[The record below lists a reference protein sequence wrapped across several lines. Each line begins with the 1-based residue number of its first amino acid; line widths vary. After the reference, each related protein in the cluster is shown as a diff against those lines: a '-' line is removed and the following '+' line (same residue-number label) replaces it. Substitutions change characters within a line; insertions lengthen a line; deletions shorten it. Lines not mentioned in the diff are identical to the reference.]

1 MKEVFKAEKV
11 AENVYWVGAV
21 DWNVRN
27 FHGYQTG
34 RGSTYNAFLV
44 IDEKVTLIDTV
55 KTPFFNEMLAR
66 IRSVIDPEKIDYI
79 ISNHA
84 EPDHS
89 GAIVS
94 AMEAIHPEK
103 VFVSPLGEKALR
115 AYYGADL
122 DLTVV
127 KTGDSVK
134 LGKGIFSFIETR
146 MLHWPDSMVTYLDTA
161 KLLFSQDA
169 FGMHLAGSRLW
180 ADEYPEF
187 VLDYEGRKYFAN
199 ILNVQSAKVLDLLN
213 ALPGLNLD
221 IAIIAPDHGPLWRRN
236 LDWIID
242 LYRNCAEQKP
252 MPRALVVY
260 ATMWHS
266 TGKLA
271 NAIADGIR
279 STGVAV
285 EVADLAVN
293 DRSAIMT
300 EVARAGAVAFGT
312 PTMNNQM
319 FPAMADVLTYIKGLR
334 PKNKLGLAFGSF
346 GWSGEGARQIAAELE
361 AMNIPQPVPMFQVK
375 YMPTEADL
383 EKAFESG
390 AALGRALLAG
400 VAGSTTK

>member
-1 MKEVFKAEKV
+1 MKEVFKAEQI

-55 KTPFFNEMLAR
+55 KAPFFNEMLAR

-94 AMEAIHPEK
+94 AIEAIHPEK
-103 VFVSPLGEKALR
+103 VFASPLGEKALR

-127 KTGDSVK
+127 KTGESVK
-134 LGKGIFSFIETR
+134 LGKGTFSFIETK

-161 KLLFSQDA
+161 KMLFSQDA
-169 FGMHLAGSRLW
+169 FGMHLAGSKLW

-221 IAIIAPDHGPLWRRN
+221 IAVIAPDHGPLWRKN
-236 LDWIID
+236 LGWILD
-242 LYRNCAEQKP
+242 LYRDCAEQKP
-252 MPRALVVY
+252 APRALVAY
-260 ATMWHS
+260 STMWHS
-266 TGKLA
+266 TEKLA

-279 STGVAV
+279 STGVTV

-300 EVARAGAVAFGT
+300 EVARSGALAFGA

-346 GWSGEGARQIAAELE
+346 GWSGEGAKQIAAELE

-375 YMPTEADL
+375 YMPMEADL
-383 EKAFESG
+383 ERAFESG
-390 AALGRALLAG
+390 AALGRALLAS
-400 VAGSTTK
+400 VAESTTK

>member
-1 MKEVFKAEKV
+1 M
-11 AENVYWVGAV
+11 
-21 DWNVRN
+21 
-27 FHGYQTG
+27 
-34 RGSTYNAFLV
+34 
-44 IDEKVTLIDTV
+44 
-55 KTPFFNEMLAR
+55 
-66 IRSVIDPEKIDYI
+66 
-79 ISNHA
+79 
-84 EPDHS
+84 
-89 GAIVS
+89 
-94 AMEAIHPEK
+94 
-103 VFVSPLGEKALR
+103 
-115 AYYGADL
+115 
-122 DLTVV
+122 V
-127 KTGDSVK
+127 KTGESVK
-134 LGKGIFSFIETR
+134 LGKGTFSFIETK

-161 KLLFSQDA
+161 KMLFSQDA
-169 FGMHLAGSRLW
+169 FGMHLAGSKLW

-221 IAIIAPDHGPLWRRN
+221 IAVIAPDHGPLWRKN
-236 LDWIID
+236 LGWILD
-242 LYRNCAEQKP
+242 LYRDCAEQKP
-252 MPRALVVY
+252 APRALVVY
-260 ATMWHS
+260 STMWHS
-266 TGKLA
+266 TEKLA

-279 STGVAV
+279 STGVTV

-300 EVARAGAVAFGT
+300 EVARSGALAFGA

-346 GWSGEGARQIAAELE
+346 GWSGEGAKQIAAELE

-390 AALGRALLAG
+390 AALGRALLAS
-400 VAGSTTK
+400 VAESTTK

>member
-1 MKEVFKAEKV
+1 MKEVCKAEQI

-55 KTPFFNEMLAR
+55 KAPFFNEMLAR

-94 AMEAIHPEK
+94 AIEAIHPEK
-103 VFVSPLGEKALR
+103 VFASPLGEKALR

-127 KTGDSVK
+127 KTGESVK
-134 LGKGIFSFIETR
+134 LGKGTFSFIETK

-161 KLLFSQDA
+161 KMLFSQDA
-169 FGMHLAGSRLW
+169 FGMHLAGSKLW

-221 IAIIAPDHGPLWRRN
+221 IAVIAPDHGPLWRKN
-236 LDWIID
+236 LGWILD
-242 LYRNCAEQKP
+242 LYRDCAEQKP
-252 MPRALVVY
+252 APRALVAY
-260 ATMWHS
+260 STMWHS
-266 TGKLA
+266 TEKLA

-279 STGVAV
+279 STGVMV

-300 EVARAGAVAFGT
+300 EVARSGALAFGA

-346 GWSGEGARQIAAELE
+346 GWSGEGAKQIAAELE

-390 AALGRALLAG
+390 AALGRALLAS
-400 VAGSTTK
+400 VAESTTK

>member
-1 MKEVFKAEKV
+1 MKEVFKAEQI

-55 KTPFFNEMLAR
+55 KAPFFNEMLAR

-94 AMEAIHPEK
+94 AIEAIHPEK
-103 VFVSPLGEKALR
+103 VFASPLGEKALR

-127 KTGDSVK
+127 KTGESVK
-134 LGKGIFSFIETR
+134 LGKGIFSFIETK

-161 KLLFSQDA
+161 KMLFSQDA
-169 FGMHLAGSRLW
+169 FGMHLAGSKLW

-221 IAIIAPDHGPLWRRN
+221 IAVIAPDHGPLWRKN
-236 LDWIID
+236 LGWILD
-242 LYRNCAEQKP
+242 LYRDCAEQKP
-252 MPRALVVY
+252 APRALVVY
-260 ATMWHS
+260 STMWHS
-266 TGKLA
+266 TEKLA

-279 STGVAV
+279 STGVTV

-300 EVARAGAVAFGT
+300 EVARSGALAFGA

-346 GWSGEGARQIAAELE
+346 GWSGEGAKQIAAELE

-390 AALGRALLAG
+390 AALGRALLAS
-400 VAGSTTK
+400 VAESTTK

>member
-1 MKEVFKAEKV
+1 MKEVFKAEQI

-55 KTPFFNEMLAR
+55 KAPFFNEMLAR

-94 AMEAIHPEK
+94 AIEAIHPEK
-103 VFVSPLGEKALR
+103 VFASPLGEKALR

-127 KTGDSVK
+127 KTGESVK
-134 LGKGIFSFIETR
+134 LGKGTFSFIETK

-161 KLLFSQDA
+161 KMLFSQDA
-169 FGMHLAGSRLW
+169 FGMHLAGSKLW

-221 IAIIAPDHGPLWRRN
+221 IAVIAPDHGPLWRKN
-236 LDWIID
+236 LGWILD
-242 LYRNCAEQKP
+242 LYRDCAEQKP
-252 MPRALVVY
+252 APRALVAY
-260 ATMWHS
+260 STMWHS
-266 TGKLA
+266 TEKLA
-271 NAIADGIR
+271 NAVADGIR
-279 STGVAV
+279 STGVTV

-300 EVARAGAVAFGT
+300 EVARSGALAFGA

-346 GWSGEGARQIAAELE
+346 GWSGEGAKQIAAELE

-390 AALGRALLAG
+390 AALGRALLAS
-400 VAGSTTK
+400 VAESTTK

>member
-1 MKEVFKAEKV
+1 MKEVFKAEQI

-55 KTPFFNEMLAR
+55 KAPFFNEMLAR

-94 AMEAIHPEK
+94 AIEAIHPEK
-103 VFVSPLGEKALR
+103 VFASPLGEKALR

-127 KTGDSVK
+127 KTGESVK
-134 LGKGIFSFIETR
+134 LGKGTFSFIETK

-161 KLLFSQDA
+161 KMLFSQDA
-169 FGMHLAGSRLW
+169 FGMHLAGSKLW

-199 ILNVQSAKVLDLLN
+199 ILNVQSAKVLELLN

-221 IAIIAPDHGPLWRRN
+221 IAVIAPDHGPLWRKN
-236 LDWIID
+236 LGWILD
-242 LYRNCAEQKP
+242 LYRDCAEQKP
-252 MPRALVVY
+252 APRALVAY
-260 ATMWHS
+260 STMWHS
-266 TGKLA
+266 TEKLA

-279 STGVAV
+279 STGVMV

-300 EVARAGAVAFGT
+300 EVARSGALAFGA

-346 GWSGEGARQIAAELE
+346 GWSGEGAKQIAAELE

-390 AALGRALLAG
+390 AALGRALLAS
-400 VAGSTTK
+400 VAESTTK

>member
-1 MKEVFKAEKV
+1 MKEVFKAEQI

-55 KTPFFNEMLAR
+55 KAPFFGEMLAR

-94 AMEAIHPEK
+94 AIEAIHPEK

-127 KTGDSVK
+127 KTGESVK
-134 LGKGIFSFIETR
+134 LGKGTFSFIETK

-169 FGMHLAGSRLW
+169 FGMHLAGSKLW

-221 IAIIAPDHGPLWRRN
+221 IAIIAPDHGPLWRKN
-236 LDWIID
+236 LGWILD
-242 LYRNCAEQKP
+242 LYRDCAEQKP
-252 MPRALVVY
+252 TSRALVVY
-260 ATMWHS
+260 STMWHS
-266 TGKLA
+266 TEKLA

-279 STGVAV
+279 STGVTV

-300 EVARAGAVAFGT
+300 EVARSGALAFGA

-346 GWSGEGARQIAAELE
+346 GWSGEGAKQIAAELE

-375 YMPTEADL
+375 YMPTEADQ

-400 VAGSTTK
+400 VAESTTK

>member
-1 MKEVFKAEKV
+1 MKEVFKAEQI

-55 KTPFFNEMLAR
+55 KAPFFNEMLAR

-94 AMEAIHPEK
+94 AIEAIHPEK
-103 VFVSPLGEKALR
+103 VFASPLGEKALR

-127 KTGDSVK
+127 KTGESVK
-134 LGKGIFSFIETR
+134 LGKGIFSFIETK

-161 KLLFSQDA
+161 KMLFSQDA
-169 FGMHLAGSRLW
+169 FGMHLAGSKLW

-221 IAIIAPDHGPLWRRN
+221 IAVIAPDHGPLWRKN
-236 LDWIID
+236 LGWILD
-242 LYRNCAEQKP
+242 LYRDCAEQKP
-252 MPRALVVY
+252 APRALVAY
-260 ATMWHS
+260 STMWHS
-266 TGKLA
+266 TEKLA

-279 STGVAV
+279 STGVMV

-300 EVARAGAVAFGT
+300 EVARSGALAFGA

-346 GWSGEGARQIAAELE
+346 GWSGEGAKQIAAELE

-390 AALGRALLAG
+390 AALGRALLAS
-400 VAGSTTK
+400 VAESTTK

>member
-1 MKEVFKAEKV
+1 MKEVFKAEQI

-55 KTPFFNEMLAR
+55 KAPFFNEMLAR

-94 AMEAIHPEK
+94 AIEAIHPEK
-103 VFVSPLGEKALR
+103 VFASPLGEKALR

-127 KTGDSVK
+127 KTGESVK
-134 LGKGIFSFIETR
+134 LGKGTFSFIETK

-161 KLLFSQDA
+161 KMLFSQDA
-169 FGMHLAGSRLW
+169 FGMHLAGSKLW

-221 IAIIAPDHGPLWRRN
+221 IAVIAPDHGPLWRKN
-236 LDWIID
+236 LGWILD

-252 MPRALVVY
+252 APRALVAY
-260 ATMWHS
+260 STMWHS
-266 TGKLA
+266 TEKLA

-279 STGVAV
+279 STGVTV

-300 EVARAGAVAFGT
+300 EVARSGALAFGA

-346 GWSGEGARQIAAELE
+346 GWSGEGAKQIAAELE

-390 AALGRALLAG
+390 AALGRALLAS
-400 VAGSTTK
+400 VAESTTK

>member
-1 MKEVFKAEKV
+1 MKEVFKAEQI

-55 KTPFFNEMLAR
+55 KAPFFNEMLAR

-94 AMEAIHPEK
+94 AIEAIHPEK
-103 VFVSPLGEKALR
+103 VFASPLGEKALR

-127 KTGDSVK
+127 KTGESVK
-134 LGKGIFSFIETR
+134 LGKGTFSFIETK

-161 KLLFSQDA
+161 KMLFSQDA
-169 FGMHLAGSRLW
+169 FGMHLAGSKLW

-221 IAIIAPDHGPLWRRN
+221 IAVIAPDHGPLWRKN
-236 LDWIID
+236 LGWILD
-242 LYRNCAEQKP
+242 LYRDCAEQKP
-252 MPRALVVY
+252 APRALVAY
-260 ATMWHS
+260 STMWHS
-266 TGKLA
+266 TEKLA

-279 STGVAV
+279 STGVTV

-300 EVARAGAVAFGT
+300 EVARSGALAFGA

-346 GWSGEGARQIAAELE
+346 GWSGEGAKQIAAELE
-361 AMNIPQPVPMFQVK
+361 AMNISQPVPMFQVK

-390 AALGRALLAG
+390 AALGRALLAS
-400 VAGSTTK
+400 VAESTTK

>member
-1 MKEVFKAEKV
+1 M
-11 AENVYWVGAV
+11 
-21 DWNVRN
+21 
-27 FHGYQTG
+27 
-34 RGSTYNAFLV
+34 
-44 IDEKVTLIDTV
+44 
-55 KTPFFNEMLAR
+55 
-66 IRSVIDPEKIDYI
+66 
-79 ISNHA
+79 
-84 EPDHS
+84 
-89 GAIVS
+89 
-94 AMEAIHPEK
+94 
-103 VFVSPLGEKALR
+103 
-115 AYYGADL
+115 
-122 DLTVV
+122 V
-127 KTGDSVK
+127 KTGESVK
-134 LGKGIFSFIETR
+134 LGKGTFSFIETK

-161 KLLFSQDA
+161 KILFSQDA
-169 FGMHLAGSRLW
+169 FGMHLAGSKLW

-221 IAIIAPDHGPLWRRN
+221 IAVIAPDHGPLWRKN
-236 LDWIID
+236 LGWILD
-242 LYRNCAEQKP
+242 LYRDCAEQKP
-252 MPRALVVY
+252 APRALVAY
-260 ATMWHS
+260 STMWHS
-266 TGKLA
+266 TEKLA

-279 STGVAV
+279 STGVTV

-300 EVARAGAVAFGT
+300 EVARSGALAFGA

-346 GWSGEGARQIAAELE
+346 GWSGEGAKQIAAELE

-390 AALGRALLAG
+390 AALGRALLAS
-400 VAGSTTK
+400 VAESTTK

>member
-1 MKEVFKAEKV
+1 MKEVFKAEQI

-55 KTPFFNEMLAR
+55 KAPFFNEMLAR

-94 AMEAIHPEK
+94 AIEAIHPEK
-103 VFVSPLGEKALR
+103 VFASPLGEKALR

-127 KTGDSVK
+127 KTGESVK
-134 LGKGIFSFIETR
+134 LGKGTFSFIETK

-161 KLLFSQDA
+161 KILFSQDA
-169 FGMHLAGSRLW
+169 FGMHLAGSKLW

-221 IAIIAPDHGPLWRRN
+221 IAVIAPDHGPLWRKN
-236 LDWIID
+236 LGWILD
-242 LYRNCAEQKP
+242 LYRDCAEQKP
-252 MPRALVVY
+252 APRALVAY
-260 ATMWHS
+260 STMWHS
-266 TGKLA
+266 TEKLA

-279 STGVAV
+279 STGVTV

-300 EVARAGAVAFGT
+300 EVARSGALAFGA

-346 GWSGEGARQIAAELE
+346 GWSGEGAKQIAAELE

-390 AALGRALLAG
+390 AALGRALLAS
-400 VAGSTTK
+400 VAESTTK

>member
-1 MKEVFKAEKV
+1 MKEVFKAEQI

-55 KTPFFNEMLAR
+55 KAPFFNEMLAR

-94 AMEAIHPEK
+94 AIEAIHPEK
-103 VFVSPLGEKALR
+103 VFASPLGEKALR

-127 KTGDSVK
+127 KTGESVK
-134 LGKGIFSFIETR
+134 LGKGTFSFIETK

-161 KLLFSQDA
+161 KMLFSQDA
-169 FGMHLAGSRLW
+169 FGMHLAGSKLW

-221 IAIIAPDHGPLWRRN
+221 IAVIAPDHGPLWRKN
-236 LDWIID
+236 LGWILD
-242 LYRNCAEQKP
+242 LYRDCAEQKP
-252 MPRALVVY
+252 APRALVVY
-260 ATMWHS
+260 STMWHS
-266 TGKLA
+266 TEKLA

-279 STGVAV
+279 STGVTV

-300 EVARAGAVAFGT
+300 EVARSGALAFGA

-346 GWSGEGARQIAAELE
+346 GWSGEGAKQIAAELE

-390 AALGRALLAG
+390 AALGRALLAS
-400 VAGSTTK
+400 VAESTTK

>member
-1 MKEVFKAEKV
+1 MKEVFKAEQI

-55 KTPFFNEMLAR
+55 KAPFFNEMLAR

-94 AMEAIHPEK
+94 AIEAIHPEK
-103 VFVSPLGEKALR
+103 VFASPLGEKALR

-127 KTGDSVK
+127 KTGESVK
-134 LGKGIFSFIETR
+134 LGKGIFSFIETK

-161 KLLFSQDA
+161 KMLFSQDA
-169 FGMHLAGSRLW
+169 FGMHLAGSKLW

-221 IAIIAPDHGPLWRRN
+221 IAIIAPDHGPLWRKN
-236 LDWIID
+236 LGWILD
-242 LYRNCAEQKP
+242 LYRDCAEQKP
-252 MPRALVVY
+252 APRALVAY
-260 ATMWHS
+260 STMWHS
-266 TGKLA
+266 TEKLA

-279 STGVAV
+279 STGVTV

-300 EVARAGAVAFGT
+300 EVARSGALAFGA

-346 GWSGEGARQIAAELE
+346 GWSGEGAKQIAAELE

-390 AALGRALLAG
+390 AALGRALLAS
-400 VAGSTTK
+400 VAESTTK

>member
-1 MKEVFKAEKV
+1 MKEVFKAEQI

-55 KTPFFNEMLAR
+55 KAPFFNEMLAR

-94 AMEAIHPEK
+94 AIEAIHPEK
-103 VFVSPLGEKALR
+103 VFASPLGEKALR

-127 KTGDSVK
+127 KTGESVK
-134 LGKGIFSFIETR
+134 LGKGTFSFIETK

-161 KLLFSQDA
+161 KMLFSQDA
-169 FGMHLAGSRLW
+169 FGMHLAGSKLW

-221 IAIIAPDHGPLWRRN
+221 IAVIAPDHGPLWRKN
-236 LDWIID
+236 LGWILD
-242 LYRNCAEQKP
+242 LYRDCAEQKP
-252 MPRALVVY
+252 APRALVAY
-260 ATMWHS
+260 STMWHS
-266 TGKLA
+266 TEKLA

-279 STGVAV
+279 STGVTV

-300 EVARAGAVAFGT
+300 EVARSGALAFGA

-346 GWSGEGARQIAAELE
+346 GWSGEGAKQIAAELE

-390 AALGRALLAG
+390 AALGRALLAS
-400 VAGSTTK
+400 VAESTTK

>member
-1 MKEVFKAEKV
+1 MKEVFKAEQI

-55 KTPFFNEMLAR
+55 KAPFFNEMLAR

-94 AMEAIHPEK
+94 AIEAIHPEK
-103 VFVSPLGEKALR
+103 VFASPLGEKALR

-127 KTGDSVK
+127 KTGESVK
-134 LGKGIFSFIETR
+134 LGKGTFSFIETK

-161 KLLFSQDA
+161 KILFSQDA
-169 FGMHLAGSRLW
+169 FGMHLAGSKLW

-221 IAIIAPDHGPLWRRN
+221 IAVIAPDHGPLWRKN
-236 LDWIID
+236 LGWILD
-242 LYRNCAEQKP
+242 LYRDCAEQKP
-252 MPRALVVY
+252 APRALVAY
-260 ATMWHS
+260 STMWHS
-266 TGKLA
+266 TEKLA

-279 STGVAV
+279 STGVTV

-293 DRSAIMT
+293 DRSAITT
-300 EVARAGAVAFGT
+300 EVARSGALAFGA

-346 GWSGEGARQIAAELE
+346 GWSGEGAKQIAAELE

-390 AALGRALLAG
+390 AALGRALLAS
-400 VAGSTTK
+400 VAESTTK

>member
-1 MKEVFKAEKV
+1 MKEVFKAEQI

-55 KTPFFNEMLAR
+55 KAPFFNEMLAR

-94 AMEAIHPEK
+94 AIEAIHPEK
-103 VFVSPLGEKALR
+103 VFASPLGEKALR

-127 KTGDSVK
+127 KTGESVK
-134 LGKGIFSFIETR
+134 LGKGTFSFIETK

-161 KLLFSQDA
+161 KMLFSQDA
-169 FGMHLAGSRLW
+169 FGMHLAGSKLW

-221 IAIIAPDHGPLWRRN
+221 IAVIAPDHGPLWRKN
-236 LDWIID
+236 LGWILD
-242 LYRNCAEQKP
+242 LYRDCAEQKP
-252 MPRALVVY
+252 APQALVAY
-260 ATMWHS
+260 STMWHS
-266 TGKLA
+266 TEKLA

-279 STGVAV
+279 STGVTV

-300 EVARAGAVAFGT
+300 EVARSGALAFGA

-346 GWSGEGARQIAAELE
+346 GWSGEGAKQIAAELE

-390 AALGRALLAG
+390 AALGRALLAS
-400 VAGSTTK
+400 VAESTTK

>member
-1 MKEVFKAEKV
+1 MKEVFKAEQI

-55 KTPFFNEMLAR
+55 KAPFFNEMLAR
-66 IRSVIDPEKIDYI
+66 IRSVIDPEKIDYV

-94 AMEAIHPEK
+94 AIEAIHPEK
-103 VFVSPLGEKALR
+103 VFASPLGEKALR

-127 KTGDSVK
+127 KTGESVK
-134 LGKGIFSFIETR
+134 LGKGTFSFIETK

-161 KLLFSQDA
+161 KMLFSQDA
-169 FGMHLAGSRLW
+169 FGMHLAGSKLW

-221 IAIIAPDHGPLWRRN
+221 IAVIAPDHGPLWRKN
-236 LDWIID
+236 LGWILD
-242 LYRNCAEQKP
+242 LYRDCAEQKP
-252 MPRALVVY
+252 APRALVAY
-260 ATMWHS
+260 STMWHS
-266 TGKLA
+266 TEKLA

-279 STGVAV
+279 STGVMV

-300 EVARAGAVAFGT
+300 EVARSGALAFGA

-346 GWSGEGARQIAAELE
+346 GWSGEGAKQIAAELE

-390 AALGRALLAG
+390 AALGRALLAS
-400 VAGSTTK
+400 VAESTTK

>member
-1 MKEVFKAEKV
+1 MKEVFKAEQI

-55 KTPFFNEMLAR
+55 KAPFFNEMLAR

-94 AMEAIHPEK
+94 AIEAIHPEK
-103 VFVSPLGEKALR
+103 VFASPLGEKALR

-122 DLTVV
+122 DLTMV
-127 KTGDSVK
+127 KTGESVK
-134 LGKGIFSFIETR
+134 LGKGTFSFIETK

-161 KLLFSQDA
+161 KMLFSQDA
-169 FGMHLAGSRLW
+169 FGMHLAGSKLW

-221 IAIIAPDHGPLWRRN
+221 IAVIAPDHGPLWRKN
-236 LDWIID
+236 LGWILD
-242 LYRNCAEQKP
+242 LYRDCAEQKP
-252 MPRALVVY
+252 APRALVAY
-260 ATMWHS
+260 STMWHS
-266 TGKLA
+266 TEKLA

-279 STGVAV
+279 STGVTV

-300 EVARAGAVAFGT
+300 EVARSGALAFGA

-346 GWSGEGARQIAAELE
+346 GWSGEGAKQIAAELE

-390 AALGRALLAG
+390 AALGRALLAS
-400 VAGSTTK
+400 VAESTTK

>member
-1 MKEVFKAEKV
+1 MKEVFKAEQI

-55 KTPFFNEMLAR
+55 KAPFFNEMLAR

-94 AMEAIHPEK
+94 AIEAIHPEK
-103 VFVSPLGEKALR
+103 VFASPLGEKALR

-127 KTGDSVK
+127 KTGESVK
-134 LGKGIFSFIETR
+134 LGKGTFSFIETK

-161 KLLFSQDA
+161 KMLFSQDA
-169 FGMHLAGSRLW
+169 FGMHLAGSKLW

-221 IAIIAPDHGPLWRRN
+221 IAVIAPDHGPLWRKN
-236 LDWIID
+236 LGWILD
-242 LYRNCAEQKP
+242 LYRDCAEQKP
-252 MPRALVVY
+252 APRALVAY
-260 ATMWHS
+260 STMWHS
-266 TGKLA
+266 TEKLA

-279 STGVAV
+279 STDVMV

-300 EVARAGAVAFGT
+300 EVARSGALAFGA

-346 GWSGEGARQIAAELE
+346 GWSGEGAKQIAAELE

-390 AALGRALLAG
+390 AALGRALLAS
-400 VAGSTTK
+400 VAESTTK

>member
-1 MKEVFKAEKV
+1 MKEVFKAEQI

-55 KTPFFNEMLAR
+55 KAPFFGEMLAR

-94 AMEAIHPEK
+94 AIEAIHPEK

-127 KTGDSVK
+127 KTGESVK
-134 LGKGIFSFIETR
+134 LGKGTFSFIETK

-169 FGMHLAGSRLW
+169 FGMHLAGSKLW

-221 IAIIAPDHGPLWRRN
+221 IAIIAPDHGPLWRKN
-236 LDWIID
+236 LGWILD
-242 LYRNCAEQKP
+242 LYRDCAEQKP
-252 MPRALVVY
+252 TSRALVVY
-260 ATMWHS
+260 STMWHS
-266 TGKLA
+266 TEKLA

-279 STGVAV
+279 STDPFDRRNGRGGGSGGERPQRDHDRSGAFRCARFRCADDEQPDVPGDGGCADLHQGVAA
-285 EVADLAVN
+285 EEQA
-293 DRSAIMT
+293 RSR
-300 EVARAGAVAFGT
+300 VRFV
-312 PTMNNQM
+312 
-319 FPAMADVLTYIKGLR
+319 R
-334 PKNKLGLAFGSF
+334 
-346 GWSGEGARQIAAELE
+346 LE
-361 AMNIPQPVPMFQVK
+361 RRGGK
-375 YMPTEADL
+375 TDC
-383 EKAFESG
+383 
-390 AALGRALLAG
+390 R
-400 VAGSTTK
+400 

>member
-1 MKEVFKAEKV
+1 MKEVFKAEQI

-34 RGSTYNAFLV
+34 RGSPYNAFLV

-55 KTPFFNEMLAR
+55 KAPFFNEMLAR

-94 AMEAIHPEK
+94 AIEAIHPEK
-103 VFVSPLGEKALR
+103 VFASPLGEKALR

-127 KTGDSVK
+127 KTGESVK
-134 LGKGIFSFIETR
+134 LGKGTFSFIETK

-161 KLLFSQDA
+161 KILFSQDA
-169 FGMHLAGSRLW
+169 FGMHLAGSKLW

-221 IAIIAPDHGPLWRRN
+221 IAVIAPDHGPLWRKN
-236 LDWIID
+236 LGWILD
-242 LYRNCAEQKP
+242 LYRDCAEQKP
-252 MPRALVVY
+252 APRALVAY
-260 ATMWHS
+260 STMWHS
-266 TGKLA
+266 TEKLA

-279 STGVAV
+279 STGVTV

-300 EVARAGAVAFGT
+300 EVARSGALAFGA

-346 GWSGEGARQIAAELE
+346 GWSGEGAKQIAAELE

-390 AALGRALLAG
+390 AALGRALLAS
-400 VAGSTTK
+400 VAESTTK

>member
-1 MKEVFKAEKV
+1 MKEVFKAEQI

-55 KTPFFNEMLAR
+55 KAPFFNEMLAR

-94 AMEAIHPEK
+94 AIEAIHPEK
-103 VFVSPLGEKALR
+103 VFASPLGEKALR

-127 KTGDSVK
+127 KTGESVK
-134 LGKGIFSFIETR
+134 LGKGTFSFIETK

-161 KLLFSQDA
+161 KMLFSQDA
-169 FGMHLAGSRLW
+169 FGMHLAGSKLW

-221 IAIIAPDHGPLWRRN
+221 IAVIAPDHGPLWRKN
-236 LDWIID
+236 LGWILD
-242 LYRNCAEQKP
+242 LYRDCAEQKP
-252 MPRALVVY
+252 APRALVAY
-260 ATMWHS
+260 STMWHS
-266 TGKLA
+266 TEKLA

-279 STGVAV
+279 STGVMV

-300 EVARAGAVAFGT
+300 EVARSGALAFGA

-346 GWSGEGARQIAAELE
+346 GWSGEGAKQIAAELE

-390 AALGRALLAG
+390 AALGRALLAS
-400 VAGSTTK
+400 VAESTTK

>member
-1 MKEVFKAEKV
+1 MKEVFKAEQI

-55 KTPFFNEMLAR
+55 KAPFFNEMLAR

-94 AMEAIHPEK
+94 AIEAIHPEK
-103 VFVSPLGEKALR
+103 VFASPLGEKALR
-115 AYYGADL
+115 VYYGADL

-127 KTGDSVK
+127 KTGESVK
-134 LGKGIFSFIETR
+134 LGKGTFSFIETK

-161 KLLFSQDA
+161 KMLFSQDA
-169 FGMHLAGSRLW
+169 FGMHLAGSKLW

-221 IAIIAPDHGPLWRRN
+221 IAVIAPDHGPLWRKN
-236 LDWIID
+236 LGWILD
-242 LYRNCAEQKP
+242 LYRDCAEQKP
-252 MPRALVVY
+252 APQALVAY
-260 ATMWHS
+260 STMWHS
-266 TGKLA
+266 TEKLA

-279 STGVAV
+279 STGVTV

-300 EVARAGAVAFGT
+300 EVARSGALAFGA

-346 GWSGEGARQIAAELE
+346 GWSGEGAKQIAAELE

-390 AALGRALLAG
+390 AALGRALLAS
-400 VAGSTTK
+400 VAESTTK

>member
-1 MKEVFKAEKV
+1 MKEVFKAEQI

-55 KTPFFNEMLAR
+55 KAPFFNEMLAR

-94 AMEAIHPEK
+94 AIEAIHPEK
-103 VFVSPLGEKALR
+103 VFASPLGEKALR

-127 KTGDSVK
+127 KTGESVK
-134 LGKGIFSFIETR
+134 LGKGTFSFIETK

-161 KLLFSQDA
+161 KMLFSQDA
-169 FGMHLAGSRLW
+169 FGMHLAGSKLW

-221 IAIIAPDHGPLWRRN
+221 IAVIAPDHGPLWRKN
-236 LDWIID
+236 LGWILD
-242 LYRNCAEQKP
+242 LYRDCAEQKP
-252 MPRALVVY
+252 APRALVVY
-260 ATMWHS
+260 STMWHS
-266 TGKLA
+266 TEKLA

-279 STGVAV
+279 STGVTV

-300 EVARAGAVAFGT
+300 EVARSGALAFGA

-346 GWSGEGARQIAAELE
+346 GWSGEGAKQIAAELE
-361 AMNIPQPVPMFQVK
+361 AMNISQPVPMFQVK

-390 AALGRALLAG
+390 AALGRALLAS
-400 VAGSTTK
+400 VAESTTK

>member
-1 MKEVFKAEKV
+1 MKEVFKAEQI

-55 KTPFFNEMLAR
+55 KAPFFNEMLAR

-94 AMEAIHPEK
+94 AIEAIHPEK
-103 VFVSPLGEKALR
+103 VFASPLGEKALR

-127 KTGDSVK
+127 KTGESVK
-134 LGKGIFSFIETR
+134 LGKGTFSVLEPK
-146 MLHWPDSMVTYLDTA
+146 MLPWPDSMVTYLAPA
-161 KLLFSQDA
+161 KILFSQDA
-169 FGMHLAGSRLW
+169 FGMHLAGSKLW

-221 IAIIAPDHGPLWRRN
+221 IAVIAPDHGPLWRKN
-236 LDWIID
+236 LGWILD
-242 LYRNCAEQKP
+242 LYRDCAEQKP
-252 MPRALVVY
+252 APRALVAY
-260 ATMWHS
+260 STMWHS
-266 TGKLA
+266 TEKLA

-279 STGVAV
+279 STGVTV

-300 EVARAGAVAFGT
+300 EVARSGALAFGA

-346 GWSGEGARQIAAELE
+346 GWSGEGAKQIAAELE

-390 AALGRALLAG
+390 AALGRALLAS
-400 VAGSTTK
+400 VAESTTK

>member
-55 KTPFFNEMLAR
+55 KAPFFNEMLAR

-94 AMEAIHPEK
+94 AIEAIHPEK

-134 LGKGIFSFIETR
+134 LGKGTFSFIETK
-146 MLHWPDSMVTYLDTA
+146 MLHWPDSMVTYLDSA

-221 IAIIAPDHGPLWRRN
+221 IAIIAPDHGPLWRKN
-236 LDWIID
+236 LGWIID
-242 LYRNCAEQKP
+242 LYRSCAEQKP
-252 MPRALVVY
+252 APRALVVY

-266 TGKLA
+266 TEKLA

-279 STGVAV
+279 STGVEV
-285 EVADLAVN
+285 KVADLAVN

-300 EVARAGAVAFGT
+300 EVARSGAVAFGA

-346 GWSGEGARQIAAELE
+346 GWSGEGAKQIAAELT
-361 AMNIPQPVPMFQVK
+361 AMGIEQPVEPFFQVK

-383 EKAFESG
+383 QKAFDCG
-390 AALGRALLAG
+390 VKLGQELLARIG
-400 VAGSTTK
+400 K

>member
-1 MKEVFKAEKV
+1 MKEVFKAEQI

-55 KTPFFNEMLAR
+55 KAPFFNEMLAR

-94 AMEAIHPEK
+94 AIEAIHPEK
-103 VFVSPLGEKALR
+103 VFASPLGEKALR

-127 KTGDSVK
+127 KTGESVK
-134 LGKGIFSFIETR
+134 LGKGTFSFIETK

-161 KLLFSQDA
+161 KILFSQDA
-169 FGMHLAGSRLW
+169 FGMHLAGSKLW

-221 IAIIAPDHGPLWRRN
+221 IAIIAPDHGPLWRKN
-236 LDWIID
+236 LGWILD
-242 LYRNCAEQKP
+242 LYRDCAEQKP
-252 MPRALVVY
+252 APRALVAY
-260 ATMWHS
+260 STMWHS
-266 TGKLA
+266 TEKLA

-279 STGVAV
+279 STGVTV

-300 EVARAGAVAFGT
+300 EVARSGALAFGA

-346 GWSGEGARQIAAELE
+346 GWSGEGAKQIAAELE

-390 AALGRALLAG
+390 AALGRALLAS
-400 VAGSTTK
+400 VAESTTK